1 MAKLIL
7 VVDDDPT
14 IVDIMQLVLRSGGYE
29 TESAYNA
36 RDGMAKA
43 CSNTPDLILLDYNM
57 PGKDGLAL
65 LQDMRSI
72 PELVKVPII
81 IVTALSIPEIVTQ
94 ALALGVAGF
103 LVKPFDLETLLKHV
117 KKGLDSVAEDT
128 GPNKEPPPQ

>member
-7 VVDDDPT
+7 VIDDDVT
-14 IVDIMQLVLRSGGYE
+14 IVDIMQLALKSGGYDI
-29 TESAYNA
+29 ESAYNA

-57 PGKDGLAL
+57 PGKDGLTL

-81 IVTALSIPEIVTQ
+81 IVTALSIPEIVSQ
-94 ALALGVAGF
+94 ALAMGVAGF
-103 LVKPFDLETLLKHV
+103 LVKPFDLDTLLKHV
-117 KKGLDSVAEDT
+117 KKGLDSIETDADPTQEET
-128 GPNKEPPPQ
+128 LQ